1 MSTRGATVKIAAAL
15 DDSEPLYHDTR
26 CRTATVTDRCDPFL
40 SRLKAVNKMRDDAGA
55 RHSALKKV
63 DLVHVQFKIAVSLN
77 IVKMHQT
84 E

>member
-1 MSTRGATVKIAAAL
+1 MSTRGATVKMAAAL

-26 CRTATVTDRCDPFL
+26 CSAATVTDRCDPFL
-40 SRLKAVNKMRDDAGA
+40 SWLKAVYKMRDDAGA

-63 DLVHVQFKIAVSLN
+63 VHVQFKIAVSLN
-77 IVKMHQT
+77 TVKMHQT